1 MSKIQ
6 KYETISFR
14 LEKFLDFGLNYGKRK
29 GKNNNFGHIYR
40 TLNCEQG

>member
-29 GKNNNFGHIYR
+29 RKIIILDTF
-40 TLNCEQG
+40 TVL